1 MEKYDKLRMEAVFV
15 VESLRAGVPT
25 RASTRELPDLRAKV
39 TDQIRK
45 DLDQIVEGKGPR
57 GRLIWGQY
65 GQGKT
70 HMLTTV
76 EHVALDMGFAV
87 SRVSLSRE
95 VSCHNLLHLYARL
108 APVIRTPDSSN
119 TGIQRHLD
127 LKCAA
132 DLAQS
137 PVMKNGRYAHPLP
150 AMILEDYFYTS
161 GHEQDRIYG
170 DLMGVRMPP
179 TEFKRIHRAAHGTG
193 LPKVSTFRVRDHVSA
208 YYGLLSDAIRFCG
221 YKGWVILLDEVEL
234 VGRLG
239 KLARLKAYQNL
250 SWLLN
255 WLGEMPYPIY
265 TLAAAATRL
274 QDDTWFGGANPD
286 RDIMPQLAARN
297 SGTSLGVGIDD
308 FFDRAI
314 GPDSPVISPVDQET
328 IAKLLKR
335 VAILHGEAYRWSP
348 EFTPED
354 LIKEVGS
361 VSIRTYI
368 RAALEFLDLQRAYK
382 IPVHLRP
389 VEFQERKIEEE
400 DDFFTEDPEDTD
412 DLEDT
417 QDTV

>member
-1 MEKYDKLRMEAVFV
+1 MEAVFV

-39 TDQIRK
+39 TNLIRE
-45 DLDQIVEGKGPR
+45 DLDQIVEGKRPS
-57 GRLIWGQY
+57 GRIVWGQY

-95 VSCHNLLHLYARL
+95 VSCHNLVHLYSRL
-108 APVIRTPDSSN
+108 APVIRTPDSST
-119 TGIQRHLD
+119 TGIQRHLSF
-127 LKCAA
+127 KSAA

-137 PVMKNGRYAHPLP
+137 LVKQENRYVNPLP
-150 AMILEDYFYTS
+150 AMIFEDYFYTS
-161 GHEQDRIYG
+161 GEEQDRIYG

-193 LPKVSTFRVRDHVSA
+193 FSKVGTFRVRDHGSA
-208 YYGLLSDAIRFCG
+208 YYGVLADVTRICG

-239 KLARLKAYQNL
+239 KLGRLKAYQNL

-255 WLGEMPYPIY
+255 WSGEMPYPIY

-274 QDDTWFGGANPD
+274 QDDTWFGGVNPD
-286 RDIMPQLAARN
+286 RDIMPRLARDR
-297 SGTSLGVGIDD
+297 GTSQGVGIEG
-308 FFDRAI
+308 FFERAI
-314 GPDSPVISPVDQET
+314 CPDSPVISPVSQET

-335 VAILHGEAYRWSP
+335 VAVLHGEAYSWSP

-354 LIKEVGS
+354 LIEEVGS
-361 VSIRTYI
+361 QSIRTYI
-368 RAALEFLDLQRAYK
+368 RASLEFLDLQRAYK
-382 IPVHLRP
+382 TPVHLRP
-389 VEFQERKIEEE
+389 IEFRERKIEVDDQFFAE
-400 DDFFTEDPEDTD
+400 DSADMDEY
-412 DLEDT
+412 
-417 QDTV
+417 